1 MIVGKLRDKASF
13 GYENSQFVEN
23 GVLDMERVLQKFQE
37 IMKAE
42 YRTEDAKNTICL
54 KGSQKEIYEI
64 TVWQKSWDRFH
75 RESVSLY
82 ADGDGSF
89 SLDKR

>member
-1 MIVGKLRDKASF
+1 MEVANICLISRHYLYNHMIVGKLRDKASF
-13 GYENSQFVEN
+13 GYENGQFVEN

-64 TVWQKSWDRFH
+64 TV
-75 RESVSLY
+75 
-82 ADGDGSF
+82 
-89 SLDKR
+89 

>member
-13 GYENSQFVEN
+13 GYENGQFVEN

-64 TVWQKSWDRFH
+64 TV
-75 RESVSLY
+75 
-82 ADGDGSF
+82 
-89 SLDKR
+89 